1 MDWKYFVENF
11 QFVSIWWAFILPLAL
26 EAVDFLTGYVNACVR
41 HERSSAKMR
50 EGGGRKFG
58 EAMCLLVAQ
67 LFTWGMHLPVF
78 FVYAVSLWICFMEF
92 VSIMENVKL
101 LGVAIPGKFEKKVN
115 DMKDELYDDSVLDIE
130 HSASEDED
138 SKEE

>member
-1 MDWKYFVENF
+1 MDMQYIVDNF
-11 QFVSIWWAFILPLAL
+11 QFVSLFWAFVLPLSL
-26 EAVDFLTGYVNACVR
+26 EAIDFLTGYVNACIR

-67 LFTWGMHLPVF
+67 LFTWGMHLPTF
-78 FVYAVSLWICFMEF
+78 FVYGVSLWICFMEF